1 MFRLPRRRGRARRQ
15 TGGSA
20 SRPGTGLQVCASCNA
35 DHVHPVEW
43 SESGD
48 EHWWM
53 LLRCGACQADREVV
67 VTNGIAERYG
77 NELDAATEEISRA
90 VREIDGERMAR
101 EADAFAEALE
111 RDLISADDFGRPI
124 GR

>member
-1 MFRLPRRRGRARRQ
+1 MFRLPRRRGIARRRAGR
-15 TGGSA
+15 TT
-20 SRPGTGLQVCASCNA
+20 SRPGTGLQVCRSCHA

-53 LLRCGACQADREVV
+53 LLRCGACRVDREVV
-67 VTNGIAERYG
+67 VSNSIAERYG
-77 NELDAATEEISRA
+77 QELDAAIDEISRA
-90 VREIDGERMAR
+90 VWKIDGERMAR
-101 EADAFAEALE
+101 EAEAFAEALE